1 VLAAGRR
8 GHRGFCATRLH
19 ARALLKMRELNLSG
33 MWNVVTF
40 ALRRWLTDDGVWPK
54 VVAPVAVFVRNSRA
68 PVDVSVAGVRTSA

>member
-1 VLAAGRR
+1 
-8 GHRGFCATRLH
+8 
-19 ARALLKMRELNLSG
+19 MRELNLSG